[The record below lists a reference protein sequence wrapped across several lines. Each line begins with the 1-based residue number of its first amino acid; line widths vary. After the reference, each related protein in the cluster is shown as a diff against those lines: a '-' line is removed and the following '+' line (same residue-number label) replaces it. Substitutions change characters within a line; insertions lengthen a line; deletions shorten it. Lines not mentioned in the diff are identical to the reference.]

1 MANTKYGVV
10 ETSKINATYLGG
22 GHIFSVV
29 DSAAAMENGTIVALG
44 DPVETSGNE
53 EYKATTPTKGS
64 QVVLIANPALI
75 YDQSTTVGQA
85 EYNYVIEAGKSARAY
100 TLVPRDMYAISD
112 YLITPVAAKVVAGNL
127 VVAKDRKYQEVAKGT
142 ATKDYGFAA
151 KIRYTYIKSGVTMV
165 MLEVLKNTEVVA
177 GE

>member
-22 GHIFSVV
+22 GHMFSVV
-29 DSAAAMENGTIVALG
+29 DDAAAMENGMIVALG

-53 EYKATTPTKGS
+53 EYKAATPTKGS

-100 TLVPRDMYAISD
+100 TLVPRDMYGISD
-112 YLITPVAAKVVAGNL
+112 YLITKAAGEKVTVGNL
-127 VVAKDRKYQEVAKGT
+127 VVAKDRKYQEIAKAT
-142 ATKDYGFAA
+142 AVTDYGFVA

-165 MLEVLKNTEVVA
+165 MLEVMKNTEVA
-177 GE
+177 TA